1 MLYLHLLSLPGALLV
16 IFWSPTV
23 LIGYASNFFF
33 YLTQVNTVY
42 CFNWMLEIAVAQYL
56 LEHFYT
62 LPFRGMLRNELTCGS
77 VVKMKKDHR
86 F

>member
-1 MLYLHLLSLPGALLV
+1 
-16 IFWSPTV
+16 
-23 LIGYASNFFF
+23 
-33 YLTQVNTVY
+33 
-42 CFNWMLEIAVAQYL
+42 MLEIAVAQYL

-62 LPFRGMLRNELTCGS
+62 LPFRGILRNELTCGS